1 MVQALIVLLVIILVI
16 GLIYWVIDAVPVPQ
30 PLNRFAKIAIVVIG
44 CIAVIVVLLNLAGVS
59 TGVPVR

>member
-1 MVQALIVLLVIILVI
+1 MLAALVYILIIAVVI

-44 CIAVIVVLLNLAGVS
+44 VIALIVVLLQVAGVN
-59 TGVPVR
+59 TGFPAR